1 MCSFL
6 FGISRVVSIINHI
19 VITWYNILSTNLAI
33 VRPTLDDLP
42 FKPRS
47 KIHWTIVFYYLV
59 TKKNIWVLKKKMYRE
74 MIKITSQKKKKLFKV
89 RKINVTARPMLL
101 FIEQVFDSSV
111 ISFIF
116 HFYFPWLTIDHKIK
130 CIQAKIFQ
138 TQVGWSLDSCTH
150 RWD

>member
-1 MCSFL
+1 MQYRSCF
-6 FGISRVVSIINHI
+6 FISACVTHSLVERLIQSSLVLLCNKDKNPENQVAQQLLKIYERRLLQPHSQKKDVSRN
-19 VITWYNILSTNLAI
+19 
-33 VRPTLDDLP
+33 D
-42 FKPRS
+42 
-47 KIHWTIVFYYLV
+47 
-59 TKKNIWVLKKKMYRE
+59 KNY
-74 MIKITSQKKKKLFKV
+74 QPKKKKLFKV

-150 RWD
+150 RWDR